1 MYLNFAE
8 RQRRRAAEAHDVT
21 PLEERERESLSL
33 WRFRKD
39 KLKKAER
46 VGRDKKDCEIVYEKG
61 VLMGHGG
68 DEKVRVGG
76 VNEKD
81 CSKWRNWYQFLELYI

>member
-46 VGRDKKDCEIVYEKG
+46 VGRDKRIVK
-61 VLMGHGG
+61 
-68 DEKVRVGG
+68 
-76 VNEKD
+76 
-81 CSKWRNWYQFLELYI
+81 LYMRRGY